1 MGRNGTNGKPTPLR
15 CAIYTRKSTEEGLDK
30 DFNTLD
36 AQREAAEAYIESQKH
51 QGWTCLDERY
61 DDGGFSG
68 ATLERP
74 ALTRLI
80 EDIEAKRL
88 DCVMV
93 YKVDRLSRSLLDF
106 TRLLDRF
113 DRNGITFVSI
123 TQQFQ
128 TTTSMGRLTLNVLL
142 SFAQFEREMIAERTR
157 DKMAAARRKGKW
169 VGGFPILGYDIDPE
183 GGRLLVNSQ
192 EAKQVNEI
200 FRLYVEHQSRN
211 KVLGELDRRGL
222 RTKRWT
228 TRKGRERGGNL
239 FSKSTL
245 SHLLRHRY
253 YVGKVRYRDKTYQGE
268 HEAIVDR
275 GVFAQAQR
283 LLRRARLQRH
293 VRRRSGALLGGLVY
307 CAACDVL
314 MTATYT
320 SKGSRRYRY
329 YQCTSAP
336 REGQPPCRQASVPA
350 PRIERVVVGGVRAF
364 GRGDNDGNDTRLAC
378 RDLDERWDALSS
390 EERETALRAVL
401 SRVDY
406 DAREETVTMRLSD
419 GVELLCPLSL
429 HRGRDKPLLRGT
441 IPRVSRL
448 MALAIHFG
456 RLLSE
461 GVVADYT
468 ELARRGS
475 VTRARITQIMNLL
488 HLAPDIQERLLF
500 LKPVLRGRGPLTEHA
515 LREVIAQPC
524 WATQRRILNRLL
536 PV

>member
-1 MGRNGTNGKPTPLR
+1 MGRDGSNGNSTSLR
-15 CAIYTRKSTEEGLDK
+15 CAIYTRKSTAEGLEK
-30 DFNTLD
+30 DFNSLD

-51 QGWTCLDERY
+51 QGWICLDERY

-74 ALTRLI
+74 ALARLI
-80 EDIEAKRL
+80 ADIEAKRL

-113 DRNGITFVSI
+113 DRNGVTFVSI

-183 GGRLLVNSQ
+183 GGRLVVNSQ
-192 EAKQVNEI
+192 EARQVNEI
-200 FRLYVEHQSRN
+200 FRLYVELESLD
-211 KVLGELDRRGL
+211 KVLRELDRRGST
-222 RTKRWT
+222 TKSWT
-228 TRKGRERGGNL
+228 TRKGRTRGGSR

-253 YVGKVRYRDKTYQGE
+253 YVGKVRYRNKTYAGE
-268 HEAIVDR
+268 HEAIVER
-275 GVFAQAQR
+275 GLFAQAQR
-283 LLRRARLQRH
+283 VLRRAFPQRRPR
-293 VRRRSGALLGGLVY
+293 VRSGALLSGRLY
-307 CAACDVL
+307 CAACDVS
-314 MTATYT
+314 MAPTYT

-329 YQCTSAP
+329 YQCTGAQ
-336 REGQPPCRQASVPA
+336 REGYKTCPQASVPA
-350 PRIERVVVGGVRAF
+350 PRIERVVVGGLRAF
-364 GRGDNDGNDTRLAC
+364 GRGDDESETRAAC
-378 RDLDERWDALSS
+378 RMLDETWDVLSTEQRQGAV
-390 EERETALRAVL
+390 EEVL
-401 SRVDY
+401 SRADY
-406 DAREETVTMRLSD
+406 DARKETVTMRLLD
-419 GVELLCPLSL
+419 GLELVCPLRL
-429 HRGRDKPLLRGT
+429 PRGRDKQPPRGA
-441 IPRVSRL
+441 IPKISRL
-448 MALAIHFG
+448 MARVIHFD

-461 GVVADYT
+461 GLVKDYA
-468 ELARRGS
+468 ELARREN

-500 LKPVLRGRGPLTEHA
+500 LKPVTGGRAPVTEHG
-515 LREVIAQPC
+515 LREVMAQSR
-524 WATQRRILNRLL
+524 WAEQRRILSRLL
-536 PV
+536 PT